1 MAKPKS
7 PLSYSLT
14 AIERLALLNCRRLP
28 ARLDVAQAAALLNFG
43 EHDIRFLAGSG
54 LLPPL
59 GKPAA
64 NAPKFFAASEIASL
78 AENREWLE
86 KATKAISGHWREK
99 NARSRSNDVDAAA
112 NERTATTTA
121 TRNDTNS
128 RSRESRL
135 TRPAKAKPATL
146 IAGSPAQ

>member
-14 AIERLALLNCRRLP
+14 AAERLALLNCRRLP

-43 EHDIRFLAGSG
+43 EHDIRFLAGNG

-64 NAPKFFAASEIASL
+64 NAPKFFAAAEVAAL
-78 AENREWLE
+78 AENRDWLE

-99 NARSRSNDVDAAA
+99 NARSRGDHNAETVAASNAKRDG
-112 NERTATTTA
+112 TS
-121 TRNDTNS
+121 S
-128 RSRESRL
+128 RPRESHRL
-135 TRPAKAKPATL
+135 TPPAKAKRVSPL
-146 IAGSPAQ
+146 AGSPTQ